1 MNTALIL
8 LNVIALSAV
17 IGLSQ
22 FGGVADQVAQIDPS
36 PALSARQAV
45 MGGSPAPSQ
54 AVSTTRLSF

>member
-8 LNVIALSAV
+8 LNVLALSAV

-22 FGGVADQVAQIDPS
+22 FGGVADQVARINPS
-36 PALSARQAV
+36 LALSARQAV
-45 MGGSPAPSQ
+45 MGSAPTPSQ

>member
-8 LNVIALSAV
+8 LNIIALSAV
-17 IGLSQ
+17 IGLSH
-22 FGGVADQVAQIDPS
+22 FGTAQDQIAQIHPS

-45 MGGSPAPSQ
+45 MGDSSVPSQ

>member
-8 LNVIALSAV
+8 LNVLALSAV

-22 FGGVADQVAQIDPS
+22 FGTAQDQVAQIKPS
-36 PALSARQAV
+36 PALSVRQAV
-45 MGGSPAPSQ
+45 MGDSPATSQ

>member
-8 LNVIALSAV
+8 LNVLALSAV

-22 FGGVADQVAQIDPS
+22 FGGIADQVAQINPS

-45 MGGSPAPSQ
+45 LGDSPAPSQ